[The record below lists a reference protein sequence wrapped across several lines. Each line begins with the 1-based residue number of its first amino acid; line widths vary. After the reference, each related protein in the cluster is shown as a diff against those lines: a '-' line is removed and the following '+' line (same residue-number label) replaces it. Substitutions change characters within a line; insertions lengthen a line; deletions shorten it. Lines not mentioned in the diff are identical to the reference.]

1 MKKLL
6 SLALTIA
13 VGVGSTGL
21 QAANTMEK
29 AWAYTKI
36 TLGGVSLAAGCW
48 MPCYAAKTFVGMDER
63 WTAEKGGEVDVKQ
76 AYAAGQKKVLVLGG
90 AGSSVALLPLGIL
103 LIKDGRRDLR
113 RLGKRVAQE
122 DNKTA
127 TDDKEVPLEL
137 SE

>member
-6 SLALTIA
+6 SLTLIIV

-21 QAANTMEK
+21 QAGNTMEK

-36 TLGGVSLAAGCW
+36 AFGGVSLAACCY
-48 MPCYAAKTFVGMDER
+48 MPWRANDTLQSMDEHLISEGDAKPVDKY
-63 WTAEKGGEVDVKQ
+63 TAGRR
-76 AYAAGQKKVLVLGG
+76 KVLVQVGFG
-90 AGSSVALLPLGIL
+90 APLALLPLGIL

-113 RLGKRVAQE
+113 RLGKRAAQE
-122 DNKTA
+122 ANKTA
-127 TDDKEVPLEL
+127 TDNKEVPLEL

>member
-6 SLALTIA
+6 SLTLIIV
-13 VGVGSTGL
+13 VGIGSTGL
-21 QAANTMEK
+21 QAGNTMEK

-36 TLGGVSLAAGCW
+36 AVGGVSLAAGCY
-48 MPCYAAKTFVGMDER
+48 MPCYAAKTFIDMDER
-63 WTAEKGGEVDVKQ
+63 WTAEKSGEMDVKK
-76 AYAAGQKKVLVLGG
+76 AYAAGQGKVLVLGG

-113 RLGKRVAQE
+113 RLGKRAAQE
-122 DNKTA
+122 ANKTS
-127 TDDKEVPLEL
+127 TDNKEVPLGL